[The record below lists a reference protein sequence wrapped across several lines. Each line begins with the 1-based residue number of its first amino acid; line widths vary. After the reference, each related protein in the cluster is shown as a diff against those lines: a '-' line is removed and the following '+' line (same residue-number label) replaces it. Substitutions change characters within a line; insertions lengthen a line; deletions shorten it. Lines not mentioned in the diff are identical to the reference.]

1 MKCDQMYFFV
11 TRYLPKNVT
20 RFNAY
25 AIHGTKWGEASPSE
39 EDKRYEALY
48 PVDPKVVPN
57 PDFHALD
64 FFQTIDLSEIG
75 FEGVNEPS
83 ELLRHA
89 LGTDN
94 RPFEGVYT
102 AVHRDLL

>member
-1 MKCDQMYFFV
+1 M

-25 AIHGTKWGEASPSE
+25 AIHGTKWGVASPSE

-64 FFQTIDLSEIG
+64 FFQPIDLSEIG
-75 FEGVNEPS
+75 FEGANEPS
-83 ELLRHA
+83 ELWRHA

-94 RPFEGVYT
+94 RPFE
-102 AVHRDLL
+102 

>member
-1 MKCDQMYFFV
+1 M

-48 PVDPKVVPN
+48 PVDQK
-57 PDFHALD
+57 
-64 FFQTIDLSEIG
+64 
-75 FEGVNEPS
+75 
-83 ELLRHA
+83 
-89 LGTDN
+89 
-94 RPFEGVYT
+94 
-102 AVHRDLL
+102 